1 MGNCISK
8 RQGQVKE
15 DYQKTGLTN
24 AIIITNTKYDSY
36 NIPEN
41 LQGFGYAISELKNNT
56 ESTHRTN
63 VSTGI
68 L

>member
-8 RQGQVKE
+8 RRQEKE

-41 LQGFGYAISELKNNT
+41 LQGFGYTISELKNNT
-56 ESTHRTN
+56 EPLRHLNITS
-63 VSTGI
+63 GI